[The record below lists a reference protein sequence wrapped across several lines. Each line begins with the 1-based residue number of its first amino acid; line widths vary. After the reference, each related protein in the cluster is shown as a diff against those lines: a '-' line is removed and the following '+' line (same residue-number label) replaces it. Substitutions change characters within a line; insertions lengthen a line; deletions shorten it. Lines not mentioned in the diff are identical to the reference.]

1 VPATPGDGAAVSVR
15 PQSGRVRLGVMTG
28 SEQSITTTAA
38 AQGRGP
44 EEGAVEAFIARWGTS
59 SGAERANYQIFLAE
73 LCDLLGLPRPD
84 PSVAEE
90 AANTYV
96 FDKAVTFPLPDGRS
110 TTKYI
115 DLYRKGAFVCET
127 KQSVARPEKDPLSV
141 ADPAVPK
148 ARRKSGTSVRGTAGW
163 DDSMIAARGQ
173 AENYVR
179 GLPDDNPP
187 FLLVI
192 DIGHSFELYADF
204 SRLGK
209 VYTAFPDARSHR
221 FALDDLREE
230 SLRERLRALW
240 LDPLSLDPA
249 RHSAKVTRE
258 IAARIAVLARRL
270 EAKKYEPEQVAWFL
284 IRCLFTFFSEDVCL
298 TPRGGFTSLLESLKD
313 SPEQFVPLVSEVW
326 KTMGQGG
333 FSTALRT
340 RIKQFKGTIFREYEP
355 LPLDTEEIGLL
366 IDAGKSDWKDV
377 EPAIFGTLLER
388 ALDPRERHKLG
399 AHFTPRAYVERL
411 VVPTIIEPVRDDWE
425 AARAAS
431 LAEANAGRLDKARA
445 EARKFLDGLTATKV
459 LDPACGTGNF
469 LYVSMVKLKEIEAE
483 ARDWL
488 AQLGETQ
495 TDLEHMERTVDPQ
508 QFLGIEINPRA
519 VAIAEVV
526 LWIGWLQWHLRD
538 RKSPD
543 SFSEPIL
550 QAYGNIECRDALLE
564 YDKKELVRDESG
576 KPVTRWDGV
585 TTKKHPVTGEDVPDD
600 TVRVAVERYV
610 NPRKARWPK
619 ADFVVGNP
627 PFIGNKRMRM
637 VLGDEYTT
645 ALRAT
650 YKDVPDS
657 GDYVMYWWDKAAQ
670 LTRAG
675 TLRRFGLITTNS
687 ITQTF
692 NRRVVTPHLIASSSQ
707 IRLRFAIPDH
717 PWVDQTDG
725 AAVRI
730 AMTVAE
736 AGSGP
741 GVLAF
746 VEEGTA
752 TSDGDLV
759 AQVATV
765 TGAIND
771 DLTCGAAT
779 TSTNGLLSNQGL
791 CGQGVWLVGDGF
803 YETAG
808 LDCEVLSPTTG
819 VPVVRTIINAK
830 DILNGTHGRP
840 VIDFFA
846 LSEPQS
852 AEVHPLAFQR
862 CIDYVKPLR
871 DKNSRKSIRELWWRF
886 AWERPVIR
894 DAIKGLGRYIVTLR
908 TAKHR
913 FFVFIPETAVWDG
926 ALFAIA
932 DNDAATLAVLSS
944 RIHVV
949 WALRTGG
956 TLEDRPTWTNGTC
969 FDPFPFPAATD
980 AQKQNIRELGEAL
993 DAHRKKQQ
1001 AAHPGLTITGMY
1013 NVLEKLR
1020 TDEELTAKEKKIHD
1034 DGLVSVLKKIH
1045 DDLDAAVFDAYGWPA
1060 TLSDDEILERLV
1072 ALNHERAAE
1081 EKRGLIR
1088 WLRPEF
1094 QNKGGTGDVQQEIDV
1109 ADDDDEA
1116 PGEPAENKP
1125 GRGRA
1130 AAKKSRQPVAEKP
1143 RNVVKHPWPKDLAEQ
1158 TRAVRGALAAYGG
1171 IASAADL
1178 ARHFK
1183 NAKAP
1188 RVEEILDT
1196 LVALGHARR
1205 TDAGYAPA

>member
-1 VPATPGDGAAVSVR
+1 MNP
-15 PQSGRVRLGVMTG
+15 
-28 SEQSITTTAA
+28 SEQRVTTAD
-38 AQGRGP
+38 QGRGGDAP
-44 EEGAVEAFIARWGTS
+44 AIEAFIARWGAS

-73 LCDLLGLPRPD
+73 LCDLLGVPRPE
-84 PSVAEE
+84 PSVADE
-90 AANTYV
+90 AANRYV
-96 FDKAVTFPLPDGRS
+96 FDKAVTFQNPDGKTS
-110 TTKYI
+110 TGYI
-115 DLYRKGAFVCET
+115 DLYRRGAFVCET
-127 KQSVARPEKDPLSV
+127 KQSVAREAKDPLSL
-141 ADPAVPK
+141 ADPAAPK
-148 ARRKSGTSVRGTAGW
+148 ARRKTGTSVRGTAGW

-173 AENYVR
+173 AEGYVR
-179 GLPDDNPP
+179 ALPDDNPP

-221 FALDDLREE
+221 FALDDLRD
-230 SLRERLRALW
+230 SGIRQRLTTLW
-240 LDPLSLDPA
+240 LDPLALDPA

-270 EAKKYEPEQVAWFL
+270 EAKDYEPEQVAWFL

-340 RIKQFKGTIFREYEP
+340 RIKQFKGSIFREHEP
-355 LPLDTEEIGLL
+355 LPLDAEEIALL
-366 IDAGKSDWKDV
+366 IDAGKCDWKDV

-431 LAEANAGRLDKARA
+431 LAEANAGRIDQARE

-495 TDLEHMERTVDPQ
+495 ADLEHMERTVDPQ

-564 YDKKELVRDESG
+564 YDRKELVRDEHG

-585 TTKKHPVTGEDVPDD
+585 TTKKHPVTGEAVPDD
-600 TVRVAVERYV
+600 TARVAVERYV
-610 NPRKARWPK
+610 NPRKAEWPK

-627 PFIGNKRMRM
+627 PFIGNKRMRA
-637 VLGDEYTT
+637 VLGDEYS
-645 ALRAT
+645 ACLRDV
-650 YKDVPDS
+650 YHDVPENA
-657 GDYVMYWWDKAAQ
+657 DYVMYWWDRAAQ
-670 LTRAG
+670 LIRTG
-675 TLRRFGLITTNS
+675 ELSRFGLITTNS

-692 NRRVVTPHLIASSSQ
+692 NRRVVAGHVRASESP
-707 IRLRFAIPDH
+707 LYLAFAIPDH
-717 PWVDQTDG
+717 PWVDSAES

-730 AMTVAE
+730 AMTVGSRDQSPGNMLSVLAE
-736 AGSGP
+736 MSGP
-741 GVLAF
+741 EDESIVTFSTEFGEIF
-746 VEEGTA
+746 E
-752 TSDGDLV
+752 DLRI
-759 AQVATV
+759 
-765 TGAIND
+765 GADI
-771 DLTCGAAT
+771 AAT
-779 TSTNGLLSNQGL
+779 KRLGQNMGI
-791 CGQGVWLVGDGF
+791 CGQGMKLVGDFFIPEAVRSSFAPEGGPGS
-803 YETAG
+803 TVRRMVAPS
-808 LDCEVLSPTTG
+808 DVLNYG
-819 VPVVRTIINAK
+819 I
-830 DILNGTHGRP
+830 GRV
-840 VIDFFA
+840 VIDFFG
-846 LSEPQS
+846 LSEDDARAKDP
-852 AEVHPLAFQR
+852 VAFQHLL
-862 CIDYVKPLR
+862 DHVKPLR
-871 DKNSRKSIRELWWRF
+871 DLNKRDSIRKLWWRY

-894 DAIKGLGRYIVTLR
+894 EALQGLDRYFVTLE

-913 FFVFIPETAVWDG
+913 VFTAVTSDVLWDG
-926 ALFAIA
+926 SLFAFA
-932 DNDAATLAVLSS
+932 LNDWFHAGVLSS
-944 RIHVV
+944 RIHCL
-949 WALRTGG
+949 WAVSAGG
-956 TLEDRPTWTNGTC
+956 KLGPTPRYNAYRC
-969 FDPFPFPAATD
+969 FETFPFPPATE
-980 AQKQNIRELGEAL
+980 AQQQRIRDLGEAL

-1020 TDEELTAKEKKIHD
+1020 SGEALTDKERKIHD

-1094 QNKGGTGDVQQEIDV
+1094 QAKAGVGDGQQEIETGDDD
-1109 ADDDDEA
+1109 ADDADEQA
-1116 PGEPAENKP
+1116 AEKP
-1125 GRGRA
+1125 KRSRG
-1130 AAKKSRQPVAEKP
+1130 AAKKSAAEPKKP
-1143 RNVVKHPWPKDLAEQ
+1143 AQAAKQPWPKDLAEQ
-1158 TRAVRGALAAYGG
+1158 TRAVRGALATAGDVMT
-1171 IASAADL
+1171 AADL
-1178 ARHFK
+1178 ARQFK

-1188 RVEEILDT
+1188 RVEEILAT

-1205 TDAGYAPA
+1205 ADSGYAPA

>member
-1 VPATPGDGAAVSVR
+1 MNGSPRFDTAVEQGRDGGCAAVDS
-15 PQSGRVRLGVMTG
+15 
-28 SEQSITTTAA
+28 
-38 AQGRGP
+38 
-44 EEGAVEAFIARWGTS
+44 FIARWGTS
-59 SGAERANYQIFLAE
+59 SGAERANYQLFLAE
-73 LCDLLGLPRPD
+73 LCDVLGVPRPD
-84 PSVAEE
+84 PSVADE
-90 AANTYV
+90 AANRYV
-96 FDKAVTFPLPDGRS
+96 FDKAVTFQNPDGKTS
-110 TTKYI
+110 TGYI

-127 KQSVARPEKDPLSV
+127 KQSVARAAKDPLSV
-141 ADPAVPK
+141 ADPAAPK

-173 AENYVR
+173 AEGYVR
-179 GLPDDNPP
+179 ALPDDNPP

-221 FALDDLREE
+221 FSLADLRDAGV
-230 SLRERLRALW
+230 RQRLTTLW
-240 LDPLSLDPA
+240 LDPLALDPA
-249 RHSAKVTRE
+249 RHAAKVTRE

-270 EAKKYEPEQVAWFL
+270 EAKQHDPESVAWFL
-284 IRCLFTFFSEDVCL
+284 IRCLFTFFSEDVGL
-298 TPRGGFTSLLESLKD
+298 IKNGGFTDLIVSLKD
-313 SPEQFVPLVSEVW
+313 SPEQFVPLVSDVW
-326 KTMGQGG
+326 KAMDTGG
-333 FSTALRT
+333 FSAALRS
-340 RIKQFKGTIFREYEP
+340 RVKKFNGGIFREHEP
-355 LPLDTEEIGLL
+355 LKLDAKEIALL
-366 IDAGKSDWKDV
+366 IDAGKSDWRDV

-431 LAEANAGRLDKARA
+431 LAEANAGRLDKAKA
-445 EARKFLDGLTATKV
+445 ETRKFLDGLTATKV

-495 TDLEHMERTVDPQ
+495 ADLEHMERTVDPQ

-538 RKSPD
+538 RKSPE

-550 QAYGNIECRDALLE
+550 QAYGNIECRDALLQ
-564 YDKKELVRDESG
+564 YDKKELVRDDAG

-585 TTKKHPVTGEDVPDD
+585 TMKKHPVTGEDVPDD
-600 TVRVAVERYV
+600 TARVAVERYV
-610 NPRKARWPK
+610 NPRKAEWPK

-627 PFIGNKRMRM
+627 PFIGNKRMRA
-637 VLGDEYTT
+637 VLGDEYTE
-645 ALRAT
+645 ALRST
-650 YKDVPDS
+650 YDDVPEAA
-657 GDYVMYWWDKAAQ
+657 DYVMYWWDKAAR
-670 LTRAG
+670 LTTAG
-675 TLRRFGLITTNS
+675 RVRRFGLITTNS

-692 NRRVVTPHLIASSSQ
+692 NRRVLTPHLAAQTSAV
-707 IRLRFAIPDH
+707 RLTFAVPDH
-717 PWVDQTDG
+717 PWVDYSDG

-736 AGSGP
+736 RGAGP
-741 GVLAF
+741 GALVS
-746 VEEGTA
+746 VEDGPATA
-752 TSDGDLV
+752 EGDLV
-759 AQVATV
+759 IGIV
-765 TGAIND
+765 TTNGRIND

-779 TSTNGLLSNQGL
+779 TSTVALRSNEGL
-791 CGQGVWLVGDGF
+791 CGQGVKVVGDGF
-803 YETAG
+803 YETNG
-808 LDCEVLSPTTG
+808 LDASVLSPATC

-830 DILNGTHGRP
+830 DILTGSHGRSI
-840 VIDFFA
+840 IDFFG
-846 LSEPQS
+846 LSQEE
-852 AEVHPLAFQR
+852 AARAHPSAFQR
-862 CIDYVKPLR
+862 CIDFVKPLR
-871 DKNSRKSIRELWWRF
+871 DQNARKSIRELWWRF

-894 DAIKGLGRYIVTLR
+894 GAIKGLGRYIVTLS

-926 ALFAIA
+926 GLFAIA
-932 DNDAATLAVLSS
+932 HDDAATLGVLSS
-944 RIHVV
+944 RAHVV

-956 TLEDRPTWTNGTC
+956 TLEDRPTWTNSTC

-980 AQKQNIRELGEAL
+980 SQQQKIRELGEAL

-1020 TDEELTAKEKKIHD
+1020 TGQALTPKDKKIHD

-1045 DDLDAAVFDAYGWPA
+1045 DDLDAAVFDAYGWPV
-1060 TLSDDEILERLV
+1060 TLPDDEILERLV

-1088 WLRPEF
+1088 WLRPDF
-1094 QNKGGTGDVQQEIDV
+1094 QNKGGGNVVQHEIDV
-1109 ADDDDEA
+1109 ADDTDDEEEA
-1116 PGEPAENKP
+1116 AAEP
-1125 GRGRA
+1125 
-1130 AAKKSRQPVAEKP
+1130 AAKKPRRSRGAVGKSQPQRAEKP
-1143 RNVVKHPWPKDLAEQ
+1143 GNIVQHPWPKDLAEQ
-1158 TRAVRGALAAYGG
+1158 TRAVRGALAAIGG
-1171 IASAADL
+1171 AVNAADL

-1188 RVEEILDT
+1188 RVAEILAT

-1205 TDAGYAPA
+1205 TDSGYAPA

>member
-1 VPATPGDGAAVSVR
+1 MERDPPAAEGTEGRAGAGGD
-15 PQSGRVRLGVMTG
+15 PIET
-28 SEQSITTTAA
+28 
-38 AQGRGP
+38 
-44 EEGAVEAFIARWGTS
+44 FIARWS
-59 SGAERANYQIFLAE
+59 ASAGAERANYQLFLAE
-73 LCDLLGLPRPD
+73 LCDLLGVPRPN
-84 PSVAEE
+84 PSVADE
-90 AANTYV
+90 AANRYV
-96 FDKAVTFPLPDGRS
+96 FDKAVTFQNPDGKTS
-110 TTKYI
+110 TGYI
-115 DLYRKGAFVCET
+115 DLYREGAFVCET
-127 KQSVARPEKDPLSV
+127 KQSVERPAKDPLSI
-141 ADPAVPK
+141 ADPAAPK
-148 ARRKSGTSVRGTAGW
+148 PKRKSGTSVRGTGGW

-173 AENYVR
+173 AEGYVR
-179 GLPDDNPP
+179 ALPDDNPP
-187 FLLVI
+187 FLLVV

-221 FALDDLREE
+221 FSLDDLRDDAT
-230 SLRERLRALW
+230 RKRLGALW

-270 EAKKYEPEQVAWFL
+270 EAKHYDPEQVAWFL

-313 SPEQFVPLVSEVW
+313 SPEQFVPLVSDVW

-340 RIKQFKGTIFREYEP
+340 RIKQFKGSIFREHEP
-355 LPLDTEEIGLL
+355 LPLDGEEIGLL

-538 RKSPD
+538 RKSPE

-564 YDKKELVRDESG
+564 YDKRELVRDESG

-600 TVRVAVERYV
+600 SARAAVERYV
-610 NPRKARWPK
+610 NPRKAEWPE
-619 ADFVVGNP
+619 AEFVVGNP
-627 PFIGNKRMRM
+627 PF
-637 VLGDEYTT
+637 LGKLRIQSDLGEGYAE
-645 ALRAT
+645 ALRTVYA
-650 YKDVPDS
+650 DEVPDS
-657 GDYVMYWWDKAAQ
+657 ADYVMYWWDRGAR
-670 LTRAG
+670 LVSAG
-675 TLRRFGLITTNS
+675 AIRRFGFITTNS
-687 ITQTF
+687 ITQSF
-692 NRRVVTPHLIASSSQ
+692 NRRIVANALSASVPC
-707 IRLRFAIPDH
+707 RVAFAVPDH
-717 PWVDQTDG
+717 PWVATEDG

-730 AMTVAE
+730 AMTVGARDVRNGSLNLVIEEQTLEDIVHASLSSRRGEINADLSVGVDVTSVVPLASNRLLASMGPALGSRGFLVTPEERIGLVDRDGKE
-736 AGSGP
+736 AASRILPLRNGKDLLGTP
-741 GVLAF
+741 RGVFAIDLQEIDSVDDVRIRFPATYQRLYDTVFPEREHNKDEKLRRFWWKFRRSNADCRAMLAGLPRF
-746 VEEGTA
+746 LVTVETAKFRTFFIQPEGT
-752 TSDGDLV
+752 
-759 AQVATV
+759 
-765 TGAIND
+765 
-771 DLTCGAAT
+771 
-779 TSTNGLLSNQGL
+779 L
-791 CGQGVWLVGDGF
+791 CEHGTISF
-803 YETAG
+803 G
-808 LDCEVLSPTTG
+808 LDDPFFLG
-819 VPVVRTIINAK
+819 VM
-830 DILNGTHGRP
+830 
-840 VIDFFA
+840 
-846 LSEPQS
+846 
-852 AEVHPLAFQR
+852 
-862 CIDYVKPLR
+862 
-871 DKNSRKSIRELWWRF
+871 
-886 AWERPVIR
+886 
-894 DAIKGLGRYIVTLR
+894 
-908 TAKHR
+908 
-913 FFVFIPETAVWDG
+913 
-926 ALFAIA
+926 
-932 DNDAATLAVLSS
+932 SS

-949 WALRTGG
+949 WALAVGG
-956 TLEDRPTWTNGTC
+956 TLEDRPRYNKTAC
-969 FDPFPFPAATD
+969 FDPFPFPVVSESQQ
-980 AQKQNIRELGEAL
+980 QKIRELGEAL

-1020 TDEELTAKEKKIHD
+1020 SGEPLTAKDKKIHD

-1045 DDLDAAVFDAYGWPA
+1045 DDLDAAVFDVYGWPA

-1072 ALNHERAAE
+1072 ALNYERAAE

-1094 QNKGGTGDVQQEIDV
+1094 QNQLQNKAGGGHVQQTIDAV
-1109 ADDDDEA
+1109 EDDDDDAEA
-1116 PGEPAENKP
+1116 GGEPAAEKP
-1125 GRGRA
+1125 RRGRG
-1130 AAKKSRQPVAEKP
+1130 AAKKSAGKAP
-1143 RNVVKHPWPKDLAEQ
+1143 RSPKATKQTWPKDLAEQ
-1158 TRAVRGALAAYGG
+1158 TRAVRAALAAAGG
-1171 IASAADL
+1171 IVTAA
-1178 ARHFK
+1178 AVAGEFK
-1183 NAKAP
+1183 HAKTP

-1205 TDAGYAPA
+1205 TDDGYAPA

>member
-1 VPATPGDGAAVSVR
+1 MEGHSPT
-15 PQSGRVRLGVMTG
+15 
-28 SEQSITTTAA
+28 
-38 AQGRGP
+38 AQGNDGRA
-44 EEGAVEAFIARWGTS
+44 GASGDPVETFIARWSAS
-59 SGAERANYQIFLAE
+59 SGAERANYQLFLAE
-73 LCDLLGLPRPD
+73 LCDLLGVPRPN
-84 PSVAEE
+84 PSVADE
-90 AANTYV
+90 ATNTYV
-96 FDKAVTFPLPDGRS
+96 FDKAVTFQNPDGKTS
-110 TTKYI
+110 TGFI

-127 KQSVARPEKDPLSV
+127 KQSVARPEKDPLSM
-141 ADPAVPK
+141 ADPAAPR

-173 AENYVR
+173 AEGYVR
-179 GLPDDNPP
+179 ALADDNPP

-192 DIGHSFELYADF
+192 DIGHSFEFYADF

-209 VYTAFPDARSHR
+209 VYAAFPDARSHR
-221 FALDDLREE
+221 FSLDDLRDDAI
-230 SLRERLRALW
+230 RERLQALW

-258 IAARIAVLARRL
+258 IAARIAVLVRRL
-270 EAKKYEPEQVAWFL
+270 EAKHYDPEQVAWFL

-298 TPRGGFTSLLESLKD
+298 TPRGGFTSLLESLKG

-340 RIKQFKGTIFREYEP
+340 RIKQFKGTIFRDNEP
-355 LPLDTEEIGLL
+355 LPLDADEIGLL

-431 LAEANAGRLDKARA
+431 LAEANAGRFDKAKV
-445 EARKFLDGLTATKV
+445 EARKFLDDLTGIRV

-488 AQLGETQ
+488 GQLGETQ
-495 TDLEHMERTVDPQ
+495 ADLEHMERTVDPK

-564 YDKKELVRDESG
+564 YDKKELVRDEAG

-600 TVRVAVERYV
+600 SARVAVERFV
-610 NPRKARWPK
+610 NPRKAEWPK

-627 PFIGNKRMRM
+627 PF
-637 VLGDEYTT
+637 LGKLRIQSDLGEGYAE
-645 ALRAT
+645 ALRTVYA
-650 YKDVPDS
+650 DEVPDS
-657 GDYVMYWWDKAAQ
+657 ADYVMYWWDRGAR
-670 LTRAG
+670 LVSAG
-675 TLRRFGLITTNS
+675 AIRRFGFITTNS
-687 ITQTF
+687 ITQSF
-692 NRRVVTPHLIASSSQ
+692 NRRIVASALGAAVPC
-707 IRLRFAIPDH
+707 RVAFAVPDH
-717 PWVDQTDG
+717 PWVATEDG

-730 AMTVAE
+730 AMTVGARDVRNGSLNFVIEEQSLEDIVHASLSSRRGEINADLSVGVDVTSVVSLASNRLLASMGPMLDSRGFAVCSEERNRLIEKDGAE
-736 AGSGP
+736 AASR
-741 GVLAF
+741 VL
-746 VEEGTA
+746 
-752 TSDGDLV
+752 
-759 AQVATV
+759 
-765 TGAIND
+765 
-771 DLTCGAAT
+771 
-779 TSTNGLLSNQGL
+779 
-791 CGQGVWLVGDGF
+791 
-803 YETAG
+803 
-808 LDCEVLSPTTG
+808 
-819 VPVVRTIINAK
+819 
-830 DILNGTHGRP
+830 
-840 VIDFFA
+840 
-846 LSEPQS
+846 
-852 AEVHPLAFQR
+852 
-862 CIDYVKPLR
+862 PLR
-871 DKNSRKSIRELWWRF
+871 NGKDLLGEPRGIYAIDLQDMGSADEVRRRLPATYQHLHNTVLPDRMHNNDEKLRTFWWRF
-886 AWERPVIR
+886 RRSNADFRLML
-894 DAIKGLGRYIVTLR
+894 AGLPQFVVTVE
-908 TAKHR
+908 TAKYR
-913 FFVFIPETAVWDG
+913 TFFVQPIG
-926 ALFAIA
+926 
-932 DNDAATLAVLSS
+932 TLCEHGTISFGLDDPFFLGVMSS

-949 WALRTGG
+949 WALAAGG
-956 TLEDRPTWTNGTC
+956 RLGVGNDPRYNKTAC
-969 FDPFPFPAATD
+969 FDPFPFPVATD
-980 AQKQNIRELGEAL
+980 KQADKIRELGEAL
-993 DAHRKKQQ
+993 DAHRKTQQ
-1001 AAHPGLTITGMY
+1001 IAHPGLTITGMY

-1020 TDEELTAKEKKIHD
+1020 SGEPLTAKDKKIHD

-1060 TLSDDEILERLV
+1060 SLTDDEILERLV

-1094 QNKGGTGDVQQEIDV
+1094 QNKAGAAHAQQEFDT
-1109 ADDDDEA
+1109 ADDDSDE
-1116 PGEPAENKP
+1116 
-1125 GRGRA
+1125 
-1130 AAKKSRQPVAEKP
+1130 PVAEKP
-1143 RNVVKHPWPKDLAEQ
+1143 KRGRGAAKKLRAKPAQPSKPITHAWPKDLAEQ
-1158 TRAVRGALAAYGG
+1158 TRAVRGALNAVGRAMTAAEV
-1171 IASAADL
+1171 AKF
-1178 ARHFK
+1178 FK
-1183 NAKAP
+1183 NAKTP

-1205 TDAGYAPA
+1205 TDSGYAPA

>member
-1 VPATPGDGAAVSVR
+1 MNGGER
-15 PQSGRVRLGVMTG
+15 G
-28 SEQSITTTAA
+28 TTAA
-38 AQGRGP
+38 EQGRGA
-44 EEGAVEAFIARWGTS
+44 GAATQGAADAIDAFIARWAAS

-73 LCDLLGLPRPD
+73 LCDLLGLPRPE
-84 PSVAEE
+84 PSVADE
-90 AANTYV
+90 AANRYV
-96 FDKAVTFPLPDGRS
+96 FDKAVTFQNPDGKTS
-110 TTKYI
+110 TGYI
-115 DLYRKGAFVCET
+115 DLYRRGAFVCET
-127 KQSVARPEKDPLSV
+127 KQSVAREAKDPLSL
-141 ADPAVPK
+141 ADPAAPK

-173 AENYVR
+173 AEGYVR
-179 GLPDDNPP
+179 ALPDDNPP

-221 FALDDLREE
+221 FSLDDLRDE
-230 SLRERLRALW
+230 SIRQRLATLW
-240 LDPLSLDPA
+240 LDPLALDPA
-249 RHSAKVTRE
+249 RHAAKVTRE

-270 EAKKYEPEQVAWFL
+270 EAKHYDAEQVAWFL

-340 RIKQFKGTIFREYEP
+340 RIKKFKGSIFREHEP
-355 LPLDTEEIGLL
+355 LPLDGEEIALL
-366 IDAGKSDWKDV
+366 IEAGKSDWRDV

-431 LAEANAGRLDKARA
+431 LAEANAGRIEQAKA
-445 EARKFLDGLTATKV
+445 ETRKFLDSLTATKV

-488 AQLGETQ
+488 AQLGDAQ
-495 TDLEHMERTVDPQ
+495 ADLEHMERTVDPQ

-564 YDKKELVRDESG
+564 YDKKELVRDEQG

-585 TTKKHPVTGEDVPDD
+585 TMKKHPVTGEDVPDD
-600 TVRVAVERYV
+600 TARVAVERYV
-610 NPRKARWPK
+610 NPRKAEWPK

-627 PFIGNKRMRM
+627 PFLGPSRMRAAF
-637 VLGDEYTT
+637 GDGYTD
-645 ALRAT
+645 AVRET
-650 YKDVPDS
+650 YPEVPES
-657 GDYVMYWWDKAAQ
+657 SDYVMYWWHKAGELLAM
-670 LTRAG
+670 G
-675 TLRRFGLITTNS
+675 KLRQFGLITTNS
-687 ITQTF
+687 IRQAF
-692 NRRVVTPHLIASSSQ
+692 ARRVIEAFVGSTDAVAKEPISLA
-707 IRLRFAIPDH
+707 FAIPDH
-717 PWVDQTDG
+717 PWVDSADG

-730 AMTVAE
+730 AMTVATNGE
-736 AGSGP
+736 QP
-741 GVLAF
+741 GQLSEVV
-746 VEEGTA
+746 VE
-752 TSDGDLV
+752 SDAVDEHIPV
-759 AQVATV
+759 TV
-765 TGAIND
+765 
-771 DLTCGAAT
+771 
-779 TSTNGLLSNQGL
+779 STRYGLLSADLRIGASTSIAVPLRAN
-791 CGQGVWLVGDGF
+791 
-803 YETAG
+803 AG
-808 LDCEVLSPTTG
+808 LANRGFCLFGAGFIVSPQTAQQLGLGATEGLDRHIRPYRNGKDLTQYPRG
-819 VPVVRTIINAK
+819 VM
-830 DILNGTHGRP
+830 
-840 VIDFFA
+840 VIDLFG
-846 LSEPQS
+846 LSE
-852 AEVHPLAFQR
+852 AEVRERYPACYQHVATT
-862 CIDYVKPLR
+862 VKPER
-871 DKNSRKSIRELWWRF
+871 DHNKREGRRRLWWVFGEPNKQLRLMLQ
-886 AWERPVIR
+886 
-894 DAIKGLGRYIVTLR
+894 GLGRYIATSE

-913 FFVFIPETAVWDG
+913 VFQFLDQ
-926 ALFAIA
+926 AIA
-932 DNDAATLAVLSS
+932 PDNMLVVLAASDSYVIGVLSS

-949 WALRTGG
+949 WALAAGG
-956 TLEDRPTWTNGTC
+956 RLGVGNDPRYNKSKC
-969 FDPFPFPAATD
+969 FDPFPFPAATE
-980 AQKQNIRELGEAL
+980 AQQQTIRDLGDAL

-1020 TDEELTAKEKKIHD
+1020 SGEALTDKERKVHD

-1060 TLSDDEILERLV
+1060 TLSDDDILERLV

-1081 EKRGLIR
+1081 EKRGLVR

-1094 QNKGGTGDVQQEIDV
+1094 QAKAGVGDVQQEIAVEDS
-1109 ADDDDEA
+1109 DDEA
-1116 PGEPAENKP
+1116 AEPAATKPKRSRGAPRKFAAESNKP
-1125 GRGRA
+1125 TT
-1130 AAKKSRQPVAEKP
+1130 AAKQ
-1143 RNVVKHPWPKDLAEQ
+1143 PWPKDLAEQ
-1158 TRAVRGALAAYGG
+1158 TRAVRSTLAAHGG
-1171 IASAADL
+1171 IATAADV

-1188 RVEEILDT
+1188 RVEEILAT

-1205 TDAGYAPA
+1205 TDSGYAPA

>member
-1 VPATPGDGAAVSVR
+1 
-15 PQSGRVRLGVMTG
+15 MTG
-28 SEQSITTTAA
+28 SDQSSTATE
-38 AQGRGP
+38 QGRGADAP
-44 EEGAVEAFIARWGTS
+44 ALDAFIARWAAS
-59 SGAERANYQIFLAE
+59 AGAERANYQIFLAE
-73 LCDLLGLPRPD
+73 LCEVLGLPRPE
-84 PSVAEE
+84 PSVADE

-96 FDKAVTFPLPDGRS
+96 FDKAVTFPLPDGKT

-141 ADPAVPK
+141 ADPAAPK
-148 ARRKSGTSVRGTAGW
+148 PRRKTGTSVRGTAGW

-221 FALDDLREE
+221 FVLDDLRDEAV
-230 SLRERLRALW
+230 RERLRGLW

-270 EAKKYEPEQVAWFL
+270 EAKKYDAEQVAWFL

-298 TPRGGFTSLLESLKD
+298 TPRGGFTSLLQSLKD

-340 RIKQFKGTIFREYEP
+340 RIKQFKGSIFREHEP
-355 LPLDTEEIGLL
+355 LPLDAEEIQLL
-366 IDAGKSDWKDV
+366 IDAGRSDWKDV

-445 EARKFLDGLTATKV
+445 EARKFLDRLTATRV

-495 TDLEHMERTVDPQ
+495 ADLEHMERTVDPQ

-538 RKSPD
+538 RKSPE

-564 YDKKELVRDESG
+564 YDRKELVRDESG

-600 TVRVAVERYV
+600 SARVAVERYV
-610 NPRKARWPK
+610 NPRKAEWPQ

-627 PFIGNKRMRM
+627 PFLGPGRMRAAF
-637 VLGDEYTT
+637 GDGYTD
-645 ALRAT
+645 AVRDT
-650 YKDVPDS
+650 YPEVPES
-657 GDYVMYWWDKAAQ
+657 SDYVMYWWHKAAE
-670 LTRAG
+670 LLSIHK
-675 TLRRFGLITTNS
+675 LRRFGLITTNS
-687 ITQTF
+687 IRQSF
-692 NRRVVTPHLIASSSQ
+692 ARRVLQAFMGETHKAGSDFVSLA
-707 IRLRFAIPDH
+707 FAIPDH
-717 PWVDQTDG
+717 PWVDSADG

-730 AMTVAE
+730 AMTVGCRGKTVGQLAEVTAE
-736 AGSGP
+736 AEAVDEHVPVTLVTRSGLLSADLRIGVSTTDSKPLHANAGLSSPGLKLHGAGFIVSVDEAQRLRDAGGP
-741 GVLAF
+741 GVDRH
-746 VEEGTA
+746 VRPYRNGK
-752 TSDGDLV
+752 
-759 AQVATV
+759 
-765 TGAIND
+765 
-771 DLTCGAAT
+771 DLTNRPRGVFVIDLFGLSEDEVRT
-779 TSTNGLLSNQGL
+779 TFPTVYQHVVHAVKPERDQNSR
-791 CGQGVWLVGDGF
+791 
-803 YETAG
+803 ETYRKLWWIHGEPRREIRKALAG
-808 LDCEVLSPTTG
+808 L
-819 VPVVRTIINAK
+819 R
-830 DILNGTHGRP
+830 
-840 VIDFFA
+840 
-846 LSEPQS
+846 
-852 AEVHPLAFQR
+852 
-862 CIDYVKPLR
+862 
-871 DKNSRKSIRELWWRF
+871 RF
-886 AWERPVIR
+886 VCTVE
-894 DAIKGLGRYIVTLR
+894 TS
-908 TAKHR
+908 KHR
-913 FFVFIPETAVWDG
+913 FFQFLDADVAPDNMLI
-926 ALFAIA
+926 AIA
-932 DNDAATLAVLSS
+932 TEDALHLGVMSS

-949 WALRTGG
+949 WALAAGG
-956 TLEDRPTWTNGTC
+956 RLGVGNDPRYNKTAC

-980 AQKQNIRELGEAL
+980 AQKQKIRELGEAL

-1020 TDEELTAKEKKIHD
+1020 TGEELAAKEKKIHD

-1060 TLSDDEILERLV
+1060 TLTDDEILERLV

-1094 QNKGGTGDVQQEIDV
+1094 QNKLQNKDGAGTGDVQQEIDV
-1109 ADDDDEA
+1109 VDDDDEA
-1116 PGEPAENKP
+1116 SGEPAEKKP
-1125 GRGRA
+1125 RRGRG
-1130 AAKKSRQPVAEKP
+1130 AAKKSAGKAPAPANVA
-1143 RNVVKHPWPKDLAEQ
+1143 KHPWPKDLAEQ
-1158 TRAVRGALAAYGG
+1158 TRAVRSALAAYGG
-1171 IASAADL
+1171 IVTAADL

-1205 TDAGYAPA
+1205 TDSGYAPA

>member
-1 VPATPGDGAAVSVR
+1 MNLEQSNMAIAQGGGSGAAA
-15 PQSGRVRLGVMTG
+15 LD
-28 SEQSITTTAA
+28 
-38 AQGRGP
+38 
-44 EEGAVEAFIARWGTS
+44 AFIARWGS
-59 SGAERANYQIFLAE
+59 SAGAERANYQIFLAE
-73 LCDLLGLPRPD
+73 LCDLLGVPRPD

-96 FDKAVTFPLPDGRS
+96 FDKAVTFPLPDGKT

-127 KQSVARPEKDPLSV
+127 KQSVERPEKDPLSV
-141 ADPAVPK
+141 TDPAAPK
-148 ARRKSGTSVRGTAGW
+148 ARRKTGTSVRGTAGW

-179 GLPDDNPP
+179 GLADDNPP

-209 VYTAFPDARSHR
+209 VYTAFPDARGHR
-221 FALDDLREE
+221 FALTDLRNEAV
-230 SLRERLRALW
+230 RDRLRALW
-240 LDPLSLDPA
+240 LEPLSLDPA
-249 RHSAKVTRE
+249 RHAAKVTRE

-270 EAKKYEPEQVAWFL
+270 ESKKYDPEQVAWFL

-298 TPRGGFTSLLESLKD
+298 TPRGAFTSLLQSLKD

-333 FSTALRT
+333 FSAALRT
-340 RIKQFKGTIFREYEP
+340 RIKQFKGTIFRDHEP
-355 LPLDTEEIGLL
+355 LPLDAEEIGLL

-411 VVPTIIEPVRDDWE
+411 VVPTIIEPIRDDWE

-431 LAEANAGRLDKARA
+431 LAEANAGRLDKARG

-538 RKSPD
+538 QKKPE

-600 TVRVAVERYV
+600 SARVAVERYV
-610 NPRKARWPK
+610 NPRKAEWPQ

-627 PFIGNKRMRM
+627 PFLGPGRMRAAF
-637 VLGDEYTT
+637 GDGYTD
-645 ALRAT
+645 AVRDT
-650 YKDVPDS
+650 YPEVPES
-657 GDYVMYWWDKAAQ
+657 SDYVMYWWHKAAE
-670 LTRAG
+670 LLSNRK
-675 TLRRFGLITTNS
+675 LRRFGLITTNS
-687 ITQTF
+687 IRQSF
-692 NRRVVTPHLIASSSQ
+692 ARRVIQAFISTEV
-707 IRLRFAIPDH
+707 RERAIGLHFVVPDH
-717 PWVDQTDG
+717 PWTDSADG

-730 AMTVAE
+730 AMTVAGHE
-736 AGSGP
+736 SKTGELAEVVEETDGNDHTVLVRLQSRHGRILPNLRIGADVTQAKPLVANLGLSSAGFKLHGSGFILTGEEAAKL
-741 GVLAF
+741 GVSKA
-746 VEEGTA
+746 TA
-752 TSDGDLV
+752 ADDRIRPYRNGK
-759 AQVATV
+759 
-765 TGAIND
+765 
-771 DLTCGAAT
+771 DLTSQPRGVFVIDLY
-779 TSTNGLLSNQGL
+779 GLEEDEARNRYPLLFQHVLTKVKPERDHNSRPVYRERWWLYGEPRKDLRIALQGL
-791 CGQGVWLVGDGF
+791 
-803 YETAG
+803 
-808 LDCEVLSPTTG
+808 
-819 VPVVRTIINAK
+819 
-830 DILNGTHGRP
+830 
-840 VIDFFA
+840 
-846 LSEPQS
+846 
-852 AEVHPLAFQR
+852 
-862 CIDYVKPLR
+862 
-871 DKNSRKSIRELWWRF
+871 SRFICTVE
-886 AWERPVIR
+886 
-894 DAIKGLGRYIVTLR
+894 

-913 FFVFIPETAVWDG
+913 FFQFLEVTVAPDNKLI
-926 ALFAIA
+926 ALAI
-932 DNDAATLAVLSS
+932 DDSFFVGVMSS
-944 RIHVV
+944 RIHVM
-949 WALRTGG
+949 WSLAAGG
-956 TLEDRPTWTNGTC
+956 RLGVGNDPVYVKTAC

-980 AQKQNIRELGEAL
+980 AQKQKIRELGEAL
-993 DAHRKKQQ
+993 DAHRKQQQ

-1020 TDEELTAKEKKIHD
+1020 SGEALTAKEKKIHD

-1081 EKRGLIR
+1081 EQRGLVR

-1094 QNKGGTGDVQQEIDV
+1094 QNQFQNKSGGGDVQQTINVAD
-1109 ADDDDEA
+1109 ADDDDVDDDA
-1116 PGEPAENKP
+1116 EPALEKP
-1125 GRGRA
+1125 KRGRRGAKQPKGKVAKA
-1130 AAKKSRQPVAEKP
+1130 AAKPDKL
-1143 RNVVKHPWPKDLAEQ
+1143 PWPKDLAEQ
-1158 TRAVRGALAAYGG
+1158 TRAVRAAV
-1171 IASAADL
+1171 ASL
-1178 ARHFK
+1178 ARVATPADVAAQFK
-1183 NAKAP
+1183 NAKTP

-1205 TDAGYAPA
+1205 TDDGYAPV